1 MRPLGSA
8 KRVFSTRYS
17 RLINNSSLRNLF
29 NEPVHGRWHQYAV
42 HERRRIA
49 TGVRV
54 AETDDRR
61 LRWPK
66 DQDNVVLNEL
76 VEFLKEELPR
86 LFVGGVRVQLR
97 VSVLT
102 GACLPHL
109 YAV

>member
-1 MRPLGSA
+1 MRPLGRA

-17 RLINNSSLRNLF
+17 RLINSSSLRNLF
-29 NEPVHGRWHQYAV
+29 NEHVHGRWHQYAV
-42 HERRRIA
+42 HERRRRA

-54 AETDDRR
+54 AETDDR
-61 LRWPK
+61 RWPK

-76 VEFLKEELPR
+76 VEFLKEEFPR

-109 YAV
+109 YAA